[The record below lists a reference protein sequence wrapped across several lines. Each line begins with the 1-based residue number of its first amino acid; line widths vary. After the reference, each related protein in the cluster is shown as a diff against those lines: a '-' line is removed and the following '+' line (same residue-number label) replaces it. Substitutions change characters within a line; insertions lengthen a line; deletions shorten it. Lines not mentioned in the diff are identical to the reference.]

1 MKIFDIRFMRKILLL
16 FTALIAISS
25 CSFDTPENY
34 FDRTTLNTNKLR
46 DFGSARLKRMI
57 AEKDGDMLFTIKN
70 EELEKTSSVE
80 EHILNFLLPDI
91 EKDIKKVKDL
101 KPIEDTEAM
110 IEASLEVYDFAKK
123 KYETDYIEIAKLID
137 RQAPKAEIAALM
149 EQFDDENVPKLESLH
164 EKLMI
169 IAMAY
174 AEDNG
179 IEVKRY

>member
-1 MKIFDIRFMRKILLL
+1 
-16 FTALIAISS
+16 
-25 CSFDTPENY
+25 
-34 FDRTTLNTNKLR
+34 
-46 DFGSARLKRMI
+46 MI

-123 KYETDYIEIAKLID
+123 STKPTILKS
-137 RQAPKAEIAALM
+137 P
-149 EQFDDENVPKLESLH
+149 N
-164 EKLMI
+164 
-169 IAMAY
+169 
-174 AEDNG
+174 
-179 IEVKRY
+179 

>member
-1 MKIFDIRFMRKILLL
+1 
-16 FTALIAISS
+16 
-25 CSFDTPENY
+25 
-34 FDRTTLNTNKLR
+34 
-46 DFGSARLKRMI
+46 MI

-101 KPIEDTEAM
+101 KPTEDTEAM